1 MQSSTV
7 TRPVAEPTS
16 SLPSLIPGSIRS
28 ALPSLLF
35 LGLVAGVPPIGT
47 SAHVP
52 ALTKIAGDFGC
63 GYHICQLTVTA
74 YMVGYCISMFFSGVI
89 SDVVG
94 KRTATRWALA
104 ISAIACY
111 CASAAPSIE
120 CLVLARVVQAL
131 GAGALLVIPYA
142 VVQELLSGAAL
153 LRALALIGIYH
164 SIGSSLAPLIG
175 GAVASAAGWRA
186 VFLLCGLF
194 STALLFWS
202 KKAMPTTSPPV
213 RSKKKWS
220 NDPGMNIWKKTKNL
234 ISSRKFQAYAA
245 VLAAGSAIYY
255 GFLAAGPV
263 LMVTK
268 AGLSVEEFGFIMS
281 AFCAFFPLGNYLAPI
296 CAGRWGSTKVLIGG
310 ASLGL
315 AGMLAMFAMSGELSP
330 AALMIPMAVYAV
342 AYGTVSPLAVSGGT
356 RIDASMA
363 GNASSLLFSFQL
375 LIGSIASWAVGMADL
390 SSTRAFS
397 IMCIATMIVMLAG
410 ILLAVSG
417 RKAQSV

>member
-1 MQSSTV
+1 MQSPTV
-7 TRPVAEPTS
+7 TRPVAEPTNS
-16 SLPSLIPGSIRS
+16 IPSLIPGSIRS

-52 ALTKIAGDFGC
+52 ALTQIAGDFGC

-89 SDVVG
+89 SDLVG

-142 VVQELLSGAAL
+142 VVQNLLSGAAL

-186 VFLLCGLF
+186 VFLLCGVF

-202 KKAMPTTSPPV
+202 KTAMPAFSPPV
-213 RSKKKWS
+213 RTRKKWS
-220 NDPGMNIWKKTKNL
+220 NVSAMNIWNKTKNL

-281 AFCAFFPLGNYLAPI
+281 AFCAFFPFGNYLAPI
-296 CAGRWGSTKVLIGG
+296 CARRWGSTKVLIGG

-315 AGMLAMFAMSGELSP
+315 AGMLSMFALSGELSP

-342 AYGTVSPLAVSGGT
+342 AYGMVSPLAVSGGT

-375 LIGSIASWAVGMADL
+375 LIGSIASWVVGIADL
-390 SSTRAFS
+390 SSARAFS
-397 IMCIATMIVMLAG
+397 LLCSATIIVMLTA
-410 ILLAVSG
+410 ILVAVSG
-417 RKAQSV
+417 RKTQAS